1 MKIKEKNFISVVVYV
16 HNAEKRIESFLK
28 MIIRTLEENFEHSE
42 IICVNDYCDD
52 NSVEIIKKVNKIV
65 ASTNIT
71 ILSMSYFHGLET
83 AMTAGNDL
91 AIGDF
96 VLEFDSTLQDFAP
109 EEIMKIYH
117 KMLEGFDI
125 VSASPDKKQRLSSRI
140 FYHVFDQFSSINY
153 KINTERFRILSRR
166 AINRINSINKSIP
179 YRKAVYANCGLKNI
193 NIHYTPP
200 QVPPHLSLDHK
211 ETKYRRGL
219 AIDTLILFTNV
230 GYSFAATM
238 TVLMIL
244 TTVFMA
250 TYSII
255 IYVSSSPVAGWTTTI
270 LFLSVA
276 FFGLFAILTIIIKY
290 LQILLNLIF
299 KAKQYNFEEIEKLSN
314 EGMNKK

>member
-1 MKIKEKNFISVVVYV
+1 M
-16 HNAEKRIESFLK
+16 
-28 MIIRTLEENFEHSE
+28 
-42 IICVNDYCDD
+42 
-52 NSVEIIKKVNKIV
+52 
-65 ASTNIT
+65 
-71 ILSMSYFHGLET
+71 
-83 AMTAGNDL
+83 
-91 AIGDF
+91 
-96 VLEFDSTLQDFAP
+96 
-109 EEIMKIYH
+109 
-117 KMLEGFDI
+117 
-125 VSASPDKKQRLSSRI
+125 
-140 FYHVFDQFSSINY
+140 
-153 KINTERFRILSRR
+153 
-166 AINRINSINKSIP
+166 
-179 YRKAVYANCGLKNI
+179 
-193 NIHYTPP
+193 
-200 QVPPHLSLDHK
+200 PPHLSLDHK